1 MIAMLSALLCLMAL
15 LAGAR
20 PAAGRDSTGAPAGAL
35 EHDFRVLALDEL
47 SALTEPWLPPSKA
60 PALALGLNA
69 VSNTTSLQAQDPEA
83 TMAKRLRGCGMFGP
97 NIPNELQ
104 VFFQN
109 GLSWYYTWEC
119 APARRT
125 AFGRW
130 RLRSVLD
137 AVLTSVC
144 TSVYGLLSY

>member
-1 MIAMLSALLCLMAL
+1 MTATLSALLCLLAL

-20 PAAGRDSTGAPAGAL
+20 PAVGREPMGTPADAL
-35 EHDFRVLALDEL
+35 ELDEFSVLALDEL
-47 SALTEPWLPPSKA
+47 SALTEPWLPASSA
-60 PALALGLNA
+60 PAPAQGMSA
-69 VSNTTSLQAQDPEA
+69 VKNTSSLQAVDPEA

-97 NIPNELQ
+97 NVPNELQ

-125 AFGRW
+125 LF
-130 RLRSVLD
+130 
-137 AVLTSVC
+137 C
-144 TSVYGLLSY
+144 LLLLCASP